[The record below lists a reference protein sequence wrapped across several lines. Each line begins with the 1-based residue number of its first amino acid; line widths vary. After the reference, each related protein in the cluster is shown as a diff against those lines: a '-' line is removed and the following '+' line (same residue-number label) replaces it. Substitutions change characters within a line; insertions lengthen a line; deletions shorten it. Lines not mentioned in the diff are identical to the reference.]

1 MTIEYSPSRYASE
14 VQNGS
19 ITPKTAV
26 NWCKKGFLNYRL
38 TPTGRYIILVE
49 DKSEL
54 MSNVDR
60 QFAEIMAEEFGGY

>member
-1 MTIEYSPSRYASE
+1 MAKEYSPRQYANE
-14 VQNGS
+14 VQNGC

-26 NWCKKGFLNYRL
+26 NWCKKGFLDYRL

-49 DKSEL
+49 DKSEV